1 MKVRA
6 INFDEN
12 EEPESLVVE
21 MTTNEAALLYAFL
34 GHISP
39 ARVTAAS
46 GDVKWGNALYDAAD
60 CLSGA
65 FFNRMWDAGFDEVG
79 PRTLRIATLAGE
91 NDPSAAS
98 RGTGQ

>member
-6 INFDEN
+6 INFDDAEQ
-12 EEPESLVVE
+12 PETVVVE
-21 MTTNEAALLYAFL
+21 MTTNEAALFYAFV

-39 ARVTAAS
+39 KRVTDAA

-65 FFNRMWDAGFDEVG
+65 FFNVLWDSGWDEVG
-79 PRTLRIATLAGE
+79 PRTLRVATLQGE
-91 NDPSAAS
+91 EPEAVPSG
-98 RGTGQ
+98 GTS